1 LINQSNKF
9 MFNIDLQHLQVL
21 RAIEKEGSMTK
32 ASQALRLSQ
41 SALSHHLRELEKNI
55 GTPLFDRRNKKLWL
69 TEAGKE
75 MLRSADVIIRELEK
89 LQANIQELK
98 SGDSGKIRISTQCY
112 TAYYWLPQLLNKF
125 SKIYPKIE
133 IQIVAEATRRPLQ
146 YLTDEKI
153 DIAIVNTKACQKYEF
168 EKTLEPEVLFNDELV
183 VVLNKNN
190 SLAGRSVVSPQ
201 DLENQILLTYDADD
215 KDLDL
220 INMVLKP
227 KRIKPANIIK
237 MALTEV
243 IVEMIK
249 CDMGIAVMA
258 RWLVQPMLTGAIKII
273 PFGDPFA
280 QRTWH
285 GVTRGNRTA
294 IQKKFIDFAI
304 HELRKRSETYLLSF
318 EVT

>member
-1 LINQSNKF
+1 MINQSNKF

-41 SALSHHLRELEKNI
+41 SALSHHLRELEKNL
-55 GTPLFDRRNKKLWL
+55 GTQLFDRRNKKLWL
-69 TEAGKE
+69 TDTGKE
-75 MLRSADVIIRELEK
+75 MLKSSEVIIGELEK
-89 LQANIQELK
+89 LQSNIQELK

-112 TAYYWLPQLLNKF
+112 TAYHWLPQLLSQF
-125 SKIYPKIE
+125 SRIYPKIE
-133 IQIVAEATRRPLQ
+133 IEIVTEATRRPLQ

-153 DIAIVNTKACQKYEF
+153 DVAIVNTKAGKKDTF
-168 EKTLEPEVLFNDELV
+168 EKALISEALFNDEMV

-190 SLAGRSVVSPQ
+190 PLADKSVFSPH
-201 DLENQILLTYDADD
+201 DLENQILLTYNADD

-227 KRIKPANIIK
+227 LQIKPANIIK
-237 MALTEV
+237 MPLTEV

-249 CDMGIAVMA
+249 YDMGISVMA
-258 RWLVQPMLTGAIKII
+258 RWLVQPMLSNAITTI

-285 GVTRGNRTA
+285 CVTRGSRTA
-294 IQKKFIDFAI
+294 IQKRFIDFAI
-304 HELRKRSETYLLSF
+304 QELRNRADA
-318 EVT
+318 

>member
-1 LINQSNKF
+1 MINQSNKF

-258 RWLVQPMLTGAIKII
+258 RWLVQPMLTSTIMII